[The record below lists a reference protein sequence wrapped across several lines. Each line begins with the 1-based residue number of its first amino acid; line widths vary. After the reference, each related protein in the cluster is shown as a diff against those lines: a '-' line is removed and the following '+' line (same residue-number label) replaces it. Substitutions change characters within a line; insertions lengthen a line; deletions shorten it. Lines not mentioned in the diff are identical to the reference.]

1 MTDQDPGGDE
11 TPDDAQDR
19 PSGGRSGWDDERLP
33 PGVGALQ
40 AAAREAIEATRA
52 LLDAAEALVD
62 DPETVERMSSVVR
75 AATGAAAR
83 AAEAGRAGARS
94 GAPGRD
100 DDDDGDDGVQRI
112 PVA

>member
-1 MTDQDPGGDE
+1 MTGQGSADDE
-11 TPDDAQDR
+11 TPGDAQQP
-19 PSGGRSGWDDERLP
+19 PSGGRSGRDDERLP

-83 AAEAGRAGARS
+83 AAEAGRAGSRT
-94 GAPGRD
+94 RDD